1 MNAPAP
7 AVGAPAPQTLP
18 VDHVFYD
25 GECGFC
31 HWSVRFL
38 AARDGKGRFRYAPL
52 GGATFLELVPEE
64 QRAALPDSLVVHT
77 ADGRV
82 LVESPA
88 LLHCPR
94 RLGGGL
100 AFLARSP
107 SQAYSVAGSFL
118 RFLSE
123 ERGVSLA
130 NLYRSGD
137 IASTAGAGWPELER
151 AWRAHIASIPL
162 DP

>member
-1 MNAPAP
+1 MSAPATLAHAPAP
-7 AVGAPAPQTLP
+7 PPLG

-38 AARDGKGRFRYAPL
+38 AARDREGCFRYAPL
-52 GGATFLELVPEE
+52 GGPTFEKLVPEVR
-64 QRAALPDSLVVHT
+64 RAALPDSLVVHT

-88 LLHCPR
+88 LLHCLR

-100 AFLARSP
+100 ALVARLLALLPRTFRDAAYAAFARRRRRLFGRPDDACPIP
-107 SQAYSVAGSFL
+107 SGAL
-118 RFLSE
+118 RT
-123 ERGVSLA
+123 R
-130 NLYRSGD
+130 
-137 IASTAGAGWPELER
+137 
-151 AWRAHIASIPL
+151 L